1 MDKAK
6 EQILWA
12 KLVLEGQKNAEHL
25 IRAFFNEFH
34 PRSSIEIKGK
44 EAKLKII
51 FNEPPY
57 RIIEAITFCKV
68 IGFYYGDASGDWVK
82 FETEQN
88 ESAASN
94 QAEEVTEVAT
104 EVVAPEEVAE
114 VATEVVVPEEVTEV
128 ATEVVAPEEV
138 TEVVTEAV
146 ATEEGAEVIP
156 GLYEVVKKSASYK
169 DFLYNVAK
177 WLEINGKREL
187 FVKALEV
194 ATKLEKPTWK
204 NIALKLNSQEIKCTQ
219 SDYISFSKK
228 CSSKFKERSND
239 VTIMKLIRGIVAY
252 KEFNFCNQGS
262 QSVPK
267 LVETQKVPRKRKEES
282 PELVKVTAE
291 QEIKQP
297 VIKMACMPAIPW
309 FEKKLKEMDRN
320 LPIEAKVGYV
330 LESMGLGARKLQDQQ
345 TILRIV
351 DEAMK
356 LDAKDFNRFLD
367 GRLKERMTF
376 VSFINEFVKLHDSNK
391 KVRLQDFLKD
401 LKEIVI

>member
-104 EVVAPEEVAE
+104 EVVAPEEVME
-114 VATEVVVPEEVTEV
+114 VA
-128 ATEVVAPEEV
+128 
-138 TEVVTEAV
+138 TEAV

-239 VTIMKLIRGIVAY
+239 VTIMKLIREIVAY